1 MGISSASQQFA
12 VAEQKTVAYG
22 RKQQL
27 LSKTTQPDRI
37 EQARPRQRP
46 GQSQAT
52 APSLAA
58 LIATPLPAPQPA
70 LPAEPLTAPAD
81 TSEDTGENSEN
92 TREFNAFQTVGM
104 VKHILAQLSS
114 HTADWLDKPLVA
126 QFNANTLQS
135 AAFSASLTQQSML
148 FSASQSQNSTDG
160 QYLATTEWEL
170 GYQAVQASFS
180 GELALSTGE
189 TISFAFDFSMEVSW
203 ARYRYTEQPLTD
215 PLVVSLAGTPV
226 QLDANNS
233 SAFDLFSDGST
244 VPLPQLAA
252 QQYYLAFDRNGDS
265 KVNDGSEL
273 FGPRTGQGYAELAAY
288 DDNGNGLID
297 PSDDIWQYLYL
308 WRPQQSLLSMQQA
321 QLGAISIESVPTQL
335 PLYQQQQQL
344 GQISRSGLA
353 FTDQG
358 KPALVQQIDLLV

>member
-27 LSKTTQPDRI
+27 LSKTTPPGRS
-37 EQARPRQRP
+37 EQASPRQWP
-46 GQSQAT
+46 ATGQSPK
-52 APSLAA
+52 PSLAD
-58 LIATPLPAPQPA
+58 LVATPLPAAQPK
-70 LPAEPLTAPAD
+70 PEPLAVATDSTEEA
-81 TSEDTGENSEN
+81 SENSEN
-92 TREFNAFQTVGM
+92 SREFNAFQTVGM

-114 HTADWLDKPLVA
+114 HTKDWLDKPLVA
-126 QFNANTLQS
+126 EFNSNNLQS
-135 AAFSASLTQQSML
+135 AAFSASFSEQSML
-148 FSASQSQNSTDG
+148 FTANQSQSSSDG

-170 GYQAVQASFS
+170 GYQALQASFS
-180 GELALSTGE
+180 GELALSSGE

-203 ARYRYTEQPLTD
+203 ARYSYSEQAMTD
-215 PLVVSLAGTPV
+215 PLVVSLSGTPV
-226 QLDANNS
+226 QLDADNS
-233 SAFDLFSDGST
+233 SAFDLFNNGST

-252 QQYYLAFDRNGDS
+252 QQFYLAFDRNADS

-308 WRPQQSLLSMQQA
+308 WRPQQSLLSMQEA
-321 QLGAISIESVPTQL
+321 QLGAISIESVATQM
-335 PLYQQQQQL
+335 PLYQQQHQL

-353 FTDQG
+353 FTENG